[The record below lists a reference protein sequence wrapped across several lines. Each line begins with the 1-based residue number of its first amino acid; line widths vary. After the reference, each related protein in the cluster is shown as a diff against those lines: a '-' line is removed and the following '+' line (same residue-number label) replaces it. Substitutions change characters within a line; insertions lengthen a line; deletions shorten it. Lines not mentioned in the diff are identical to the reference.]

1 MLLELENTSAENMH
15 KLLAFA
21 QQNNLH
27 LTVVDDTGDNY
38 HLPGK
43 PLSSRQLDELI
54 ASSRKSGI
62 ISMQEAHEIIRN
74 NIHGN

>member
-1 MLLELENTSAENMH
+1 MPLEDTGVENMQ

-21 QQNNLH
+21 QQKNLQ
-27 LTVVDDTGDNY
+27 LTVVDDVENNY

-43 PLSSRQLDELI
+43 PLSSKQLDELI

-62 ISMQEAHEIIRN
+62 ISMGEAHEIIRN